1 MRLSCL
7 KACLKKGRNS
17 QELRPFSF
25 LGQVRKMTLE
35 NAVNIVTIFAL
46 AIGLVLGVLQIV
58 DTYLDIREKWPK

>member
-1 MRLSCL
+1 
-7 KACLKKGRNS
+7 
-17 QELRPFSF
+17 
-25 LGQVRKMTLE
+25 MTLE